1 MLTLK
6 GRNMILV
13 SCCCQLIL
21 VQAYNISSLRND
33 LGVWKRG
40 KDELIKNLYAKMQR
54 IDQNSS
60 SDFSNIAKMQES
72 FAN

>member
-1 MLTLK
+1 M
-6 GRNMILV
+6 
-13 SCCCQLIL
+13 
-21 VQAYNISSLRND
+21 QAYNISSLRKD

-40 KDELIKNLYAKMQR
+40 KDELIKNVYAKMQQ
-54 IDQNSS
+54 IDQISS